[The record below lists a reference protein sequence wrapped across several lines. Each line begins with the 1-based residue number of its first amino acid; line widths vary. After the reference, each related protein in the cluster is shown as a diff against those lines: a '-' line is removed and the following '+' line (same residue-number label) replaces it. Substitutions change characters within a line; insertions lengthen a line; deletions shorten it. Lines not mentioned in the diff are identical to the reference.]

1 MPVQRRRWWRA
12 AFALAGVLVVG
23 DAAQAVARY
32 EPEPGTVV
40 VRDHH
45 SRSTVV
51 RFLVPA
57 GAAIG
62 VREVAAAAAA
72 AGIPNHELEERPADR
87 RGVREL
93 RLRTSLSDRTSLLSR
108 RIDSER
114 LRRLDVFG
122 EDKLALELHPWA
134 TVVAGDVRPLGAD
147 LLFRRY
153 AVTGEADLA
162 YRIPTSALLRPLLVI
177 VLLTLV
183 PYVGL
188 RAYVARVAGS
198 AGEATDKV
206 HRLRGAM
213 LAVTVVLP
221 LALVAGLFLGGLFLL
236 PDLLLAELAPG
247 LAPSPAVPAVITVL
261 LYLLLALVA
270 VVPATRAVGRE
281 YRALRGI
288 SPARASR
295 AGNARLG
302 LALGL
307 PLLLWLPLAG
317 LPLASG
323 LPEGVRVAL
332 QVSWLLVMLATMPLL
347 AVRLLPTRPLEEPQ
361 RSQLDILVERSG
373 VRIRELRVLDTRDQ
387 KVANALV
394 IGPVPRLR
402 YVLVTDYLLE
412 TLEQDE
418 LEAVVAHELGHARQH
433 HVLVKLGALLLL
445 VAAAVGV
452 GVALV
457 PLIRDT
463 GPIVPVLAIPV
474 LVVAALLLVQ
484 GALGLLLERKAD
496 DYAARLA
503 GADPMIRALERLAEA
518 NLLKRRTGPLWN
530 LLTHHPGI
538 SERVER
544 LRARPPAP
552 TAG

>member
-1 MPVQRRRWWRA
+1 MRSGANTARCAGSRRR
-12 AFALAGVLVVG
+12 
-23 DAAQAVARY
+23 
-32 EPEPGTVV
+32 
-40 VRDHH
+40 
-45 SRSTVV
+45 
-51 RFLVPA
+51 
-57 GAAIG
+57 
-62 VREVAAAAAA
+62 
-72 AGIPNHELEERPADR
+72 
-87 RGVREL
+87 
-93 RLRTSLSDRTSLLSR
+93 
-108 RIDSER
+108 
-114 LRRLDVFG
+114 
-122 EDKLALELHPWA
+122 
-134 TVVAGDVRPLGAD
+134 
-147 LLFRRY
+147 
-153 AVTGEADLA
+153 
-162 YRIPTSALLRPLLVI
+162 
-177 VLLTLV
+177 
-183 PYVGL
+183 
-188 RAYVARVAGS
+188 
-198 AGEATDKV
+198 
-206 HRLRGAM
+206 
-213 LAVTVVLP
+213 
-221 LALVAGLFLGGLFLL
+221 
-236 PDLLLAELAPG
+236 AP
-247 LAPSPAVPAVITVL
+247 
-261 LYLLLALVA
+261 
-270 VVPATRAVGRE
+270 
-281 YRALRGI
+281 
-288 SPARASR
+288 SR

-317 LPLASG
+317 LLQASG

-538 SERVER
+538 SQRVER
-544 LRARPPAP
+544 LRTRPPAP